1 MMDICHSTFVQEH
14 RIDNAKSELS
24 CQLWSLGDYGMSVWV
39 LCSQHM
45 CCLEVVLIMRETV
58 CMFAGVGIYRKFLYF
73 PLDFSVNLKLIS
85 KYKVLI

>member
-1 MMDICHSTFVQEH
+1 MMDICHSTFVQKH

-58 CMFAGVGIYRKFLYF
+58 HVQGEGLNA
-73 PLDFSVNLKLIS
+73 PLLNVAMTSFSSVHRWGGALE
-85 KYKVLI
+85 

>member
-58 CMFAGVGIYRKFLYF
+58 HVQGEGLNA
-73 PLDFSVNLKLIS
+73 PLLNVAVTSFSSVQLLS
-85 KYKVLI
+85 CL